1 MRFRLFP
8 CLAALLLFL
17 SPAATG
23 WSRTVTCAADIAKAS
38 VLMETNVAYRVTATV
53 TCILQNAIL
62 GITDESGVATLTDFH
77 HNRFDGI
84 RAGDRI
90 TASGFTKISTNSLI
104 PTAYCEKISVL
115 SHGTP
120 PKPIDVTAD
129 DFHSGRFDHAYIR
142 IRGVVRV
149 VFLDEIDPSWIYI
162 VIGSGRG
169 SVSTALNI
177 SQTDRSDLTD
187 IEGSEVAISGI
198 CRRLRGERR
207 SGSRHM
213 LRRILGIPNMAG
225 IEMLHPPPNDPFD
238 APGIESTRNMS
249 PEELSATGMRS
260 ACGKVLAVWSPNHL
274 LLTTPQGGVLRC
286 DIKGGVM
293 PKCDES
299 VDVAGLPTTDLFR
312 INLAR
317 AIWRKSAKTAKPS
330 AEKPERI
337 TAEQLFTDENG
348 KPMIQTKYH
357 GRRITVS
364 GIVRSMPT
372 EGSPE
377 GRIYLESGRFTLPID
392 VSTVPGVLKTLSLGC
407 EIAVTGIC
415 VTETDAWSPYA
426 SFPHIRDVFLVPQT
440 ETGIAIL
447 RQPSW
452 WTPQRLLAAIAAL
465 LALMLGT
472 LVWNISL
479 HRLAERRG
487 KELAEESIARAETD
501 MKVLERTRLAV
512 ELHDSVAQN
521 LTGVAMELEA
531 ARQYQNGAPTE
542 LLNHMGIA
550 WRTLKSCRDELRN
563 CLWDLRNNALEETD
577 MESAIRKTLLPHV
590 KGVDLAIRFKVP
602 RQMLSDNTTHA
613 MLRIIREL
621 ALNGIRHGGAKT
633 IRIAGGIDGNTLEF
647 SVRDDGCGFDPENC
661 PGVDDG
667 HFGLQGIRERVAQ
680 FGGTMSVSSEPGK
693 GTKTTITIDSHEKDH
708 GTDS

>member
-1 MRFRLFP
+1 M
-8 CLAALLLFL
+8 L
-17 SPAATG
+17 SLVSAATG

-142 IRGVVRV
+142 IRGVVRD

-225 IEMLHPPPNDPFD
+225 IEMLYPPPNDPFD

-260 ACGKVLAVWSPNHL
+260 THGNVLAVWSPNHL
-274 LLTTPQGGVLRC
+274 LLAPPQGGILRC
-286 DIKGGVM
+286 DIKGGAL
-293 PKCDES
+293 PKCGES

-312 INLAR
+312 INLTR
-317 AIWRKSAKTAKPS
+317 AIWRKSATATKPS

-357 GRRITVS
+357 GRRVTVS
-364 GIVRSMPT
+364 GIVRSMPA

-392 VSTVPGVLKTLSLGC
+392 VSAVPGVLKTLSLGC

-415 VTETDAWSPYA
+415 VTETDSWAPYA
-426 SFPHIRDVFLVPQT
+426 SFPHIRDVFLVPQA
-440 ETGIAIL
+440 EIGIAIL
-447 RQPSW
+447 RRPSW
-452 WTPQRLLAAIAAL
+452 WTPQRLLIALAAL
-465 LALMLGT
+465 LALTLGI
-472 LVWNISL
+472 LGWNISL

-487 KELAEESIARAETD
+487 RELAEESIARAETD

-521 LTGVAMELEA
+521 LTGVAMELET
-531 ARQYQNGAPTE
+531 ARQYQDGAPVE

-577 MESAIRKTLLPHV
+577 MESAIRKTLLPHI
-590 KGVDLAIRFKVP
+590 KGIELVLRFKVP

-613 MLRIIREL
+613 MLRVIREL
-621 ALNGIRHGGAKT
+621 VLNGIRHGKAKT
-633 IRIAGGIDGNTLEF
+633 IRIAGDIDGSTLKF

-661 PGVDDG
+661 PSVDDG

-680 FGGTMSVSSEPGK
+680 LGGTMSVSSEPGK

>member
-1 MRFRLFP
+1 MQFRLFP
-8 CLAALLLFL
+8 CLAAVLLFL

-23 WSRTVTCAADIAKAS
+23 WSRTVTCAADITKAS
-38 VLMETNVAYRVTATV
+38 AMMETNVAYNVTAVV
-53 TCILQNAIL
+53 TCILRNAIL
-62 GITDESGVATLTDFH
+62 GIADESGSAVLTDFH
-77 HNRFDGI
+77 HNRFKGI
-84 RAGDRI
+84 HAGDRI

-120 PKPIDVTAD
+120 PKPVDVTAD

-142 IRGVVRV
+142 IRGVVRD

-465 LALMLGT
+465 LALTLG
-472 LVWNISL
+472 VIGWSISL
-479 HRLAERRG
+479 RRLAERRG

-501 MKVLERTRLAV
+501 MKVLESTRLAV

-531 ARQYQNGAPTE
+531 ARQYEQGAHPE
-542 LLNHMGIA
+542 LLNHFGIA
-550 WRTLKSCRDELRN
+550 WRTLKSCREELRN
-563 CLWDLRNNALEETD
+563 CLWDLRNNALEEAD
-577 MESAIRKTLLPHV
+577 MESAIRKTLLPHI
-590 KGVDLAIRFKVP
+590 KGVTLAIRFKVP
-602 RQMLSDNTTHA
+602 RQKLSDNTAHA

-667 HFGLQGIRERVAQ
+667 HFGLQGIRERVMQ
-680 FGGTMSVSSEPGK
+680 LGGTLSIESEIGK
-693 GTKTTITIDSHEKDH
+693 GTKTTVRIDGNEKDH
-708 GTDS
+708 GTYS

>member
-1 MRFRLFP
+1 
-8 CLAALLLFL
+8 
-17 SPAATG
+17 
-23 WSRTVTCAADIAKAS
+23 
-38 VLMETNVAYRVTATV
+38 METNVSYNVTAV
-53 TCILQNAIL
+53 VRCIPRNAIL
-62 GITDESGVATLTDFH
+62 GIADESGSAVLTDFH
-77 HNRFDGI
+77 HNRFKGI

-120 PKPIDVTAD
+120 PKPTDVTPE
-129 DFHSGRFDHAYIR
+129 DFHSGRFDHAYLR
-142 IRGVVRV
+142 VKGVVRD
-149 VFLDEIDPSWIYI
+149 VFVDEIDPSWIFI
-162 VIGSGRG
+162 VIGSKQG
-169 SVSTALNI
+169 SVSAAINI
-177 SQTDRSDLTD
+177 METGKPDLTG
-187 IEGSEVAISGI
+187 IEGSEVAVSGI
-198 CRRLRGERR
+198 CVRPRVDRHT
-207 SGSRHM
+207 GSRHVF
-213 LRRILGIPNMAG
+213 RRVLEISGLVG
-225 IEMLHPPPNDPFD
+225 IEKLRPPPKDTFD
-238 APGIESTRNMS
+238 VPDVESTRNMS

-260 ACGKVLAVWSPNHL
+260 AHGKVLAVWGANHL
-274 LLTTPQGGVLRC
+274 LLTTPQGGVLCC
-286 DIKGGVM
+286 DIKSGTL
-293 PKCDES
+293 PKCGES

-312 INLAR
+312 INLTRAMWRNAR
-317 AIWRKSAKTAKPS
+317 KPMEFS
-330 AEKPERI
+330 PEKPERV

-348 KPMIQTKYH
+348 KPKIQTKYH
-357 GRRITVS
+357 GRLMTVN
-364 GIVRSMPT
+364 GIVRSMPA

-377 GRIYLESGRFTLPID
+377 SRIYLESGRFTLPID
-392 VSTVPGVLKTLSLGC
+392 ASSIPNIFKTLSIGC
-407 EIAVTGIC
+407 EIAATGIC

-440 ETGIAIL
+440 ESGISIL
-447 RQPSW
+447 HHPSW
-452 WTPQRLLAAIAAL
+452 WTSERLLVAIVAL
-465 LALMLGT
+465 LAFMLGT

-487 KELAEESIARAETD
+487 KELAVESIARAETD

-531 ARQYQNGAPTE
+531 ARQFQNGAPAE

-613 MLRIIREL
+613 MLRVIREL
-621 ALNGIRHGGAKT
+621 VLNGIRHGKAKT
-633 IRIAGGIDGNTLEF
+633 IRIAGDIDGRTLKF

-661 PGVDDG
+661 PSVDDG